1 MVLKENFGKDLKW
14 RNVEVTKMGPFLQN
28 YVGLKLNL
36 SKNVN
41 TKILSPNLIFLKDNH
56 FQQSKVFILKIP
68 I

>member
-28 YVGLKLNL
+28 YVVLKLNL

-56 FQQSKVFILKIP
+56 FQQSKVFTYIS
-68 I
+68 